1 MLADSSGNRIEVST
15 HGSMCKGCKTAIPV
29 GDVRFGKVTGWK
41 VGDYPLTTFC
51 LLINDRQCLPCV
63 GLKAVENA
71 EVRYGSIEQI
81 DGLSSLSIDLRET
94 VVEAFRAVKSKA
106 AKKRKTVEEEGSPS
120 KESPSK
126 KHKRTKKK
134 KAAKAA
140 E

>member
-29 GDVRFGKVTGWK
+29 GDVRFGKVTGAF
-41 VGDYPLTTFC
+41 LC
-51 LLINDRQCLPCV
+51 RI
-63 GLKAVENA
+63 KAVENA

-106 AKKRKTVEEEGSPS
+106 AKKRKT
-120 KESPSK
+120 
-126 KHKRTKKK
+126 RTKKK